1 MFRSWLP
8 DLGALSLHARA
19 TEMDAGPSEP
29 RGRITITLPPQY
41 DPRKWERLKAELE
54 MKINALE
61 VDQYIFKL
69 LRELWERR
77 KEWPGLITNDSDA
90 DPVRIKK
97 RRKDPLTQY
106 KDITI
111 HWDEMKPDYYEDVLA
126 IVKKHTRQEYE
137 WTKKRQERGFGPS
150 DAQLLRE
157 IEERRYKAQRHR
169 DDAQQALD
177 QVQYRPPAA
186 DGPAFDWEKE
196 FPAGAAKPEMSD
208 SEDDG

>member
-8 DLGALSLHARA
+8 DLGALSLQARA

-29 RGRITITLPPQY
+29 RGRLTITKPPQY
-41 DPRKWERLKAELE
+41 DPRKWGRLKDELE
-54 MKINALE
+54 VKIHALD
-61 VDQYIFKL
+61 VDVYKLKL

-77 KEWPGLITNDSDA
+77 KEWPGLITNAADA

-97 RRKDPLTQY
+97 RKDPLTQY

-111 HWDEMKPDYYEDVLA
+111 HWGEMSPDYYEDVLA

-137 WTKKRQERGFGPS
+137 WTKKQRAGGFGPS

-157 IEERRYKAQRHR
+157 IEERRYKAQRHH

-177 QVQYRPPAA
+177 QAQYREPAA
-186 DGPAFDWEKE
+186 DGPAFDWAKE
-196 FPAGAAKPEMSD
+196 LRAGAAKPEMSD

>member
-29 RGRITITLPPQY
+29 RGRITIRKPPQY
-41 DPRKWERLKAELE
+41 DPRNWGRLLAELE
-54 MKINALE
+54 MKVDALE

-77 KEWPGLITNDSDA
+77 EEWPGFITNDSDA
-90 DPVRIKK
+90 DPVRGKK
-97 RRKDPLTQY
+97 KRKDPLTQY

-111 HWDEMKPDYYEDVLA
+111 HWGEMKPEYYEDVLA
-126 IVKKHTRQEYE
+126 IVNRHTRQEKE
-137 WTKKRQERGFGPS
+137 WIRKRQEHGFGQS

-157 IEERRYKAQRHR
+157 IDERRYKAQRHH

-177 QVQYRPPAA
+177 QAQYREPAA

-196 FPAGAAKPEMSD
+196 FGAGAAKPEMSD

>member
-29 RGRITITLPPQY
+29 RGRITIKKPPQY
-41 DPRKWERLKAELE
+41 DPRNWGRLKDELE
-54 MKINALE
+54 MKINALD
-61 VDQYIFKL
+61 VDVYKFKL

-77 KEWPGLITNDSDA
+77 KEWPGLITNAADA
-90 DPVRIKK
+90 DPVRIRK
-97 RRKDPLTQY
+97 RKDPLTQY

-111 HWDEMKPDYYEDVLA
+111 HWDEMRPDYYEDVLA
-126 IVKKHTRQEYE
+126 IVKKHTRREYE
-137 WTKKRQERGFGPS
+137 LTKKRQEHGFGPS

-157 IEERRYKAQRHR
+157 IDERRYKAQRHH

-177 QVQYRPPAA
+177 QAQYKPPAA

-196 FPAGAAKPEMSD
+196 FGAGAAKPEMSD

>member
-1 MFRSWLP
+1 
-8 DLGALSLHARA
+8 
-19 TEMDAGPSEP
+19 MDAGPSEP

-97 RRKDPLTQY
+97 TRKDPLTQY

-150 DAQLLRE
+150 DAHCC
-157 IEERRYKAQRHR
+157 RRLKN
-169 DDAQQALD
+169 
-177 QVQYRPPAA
+177 
-186 DGPAFDWEKE
+186 
-196 FPAGAAKPEMSD
+196 AGAAASRRRAAGTRPGAVQTARRRRARLRLGEGVSRGRRETRD
-208 SEDDG
+208 VRQRGRRLGEQTGEAGSVRYHSAR